1 MWKLLAFVLKV
12 LLTAFLIAFVW
23 RVCVT
28 VCVTVGV
35 PVADY
40 SFSVLFKNLA
50 WGIGISAFL
59 IKSVRWLAGWD
70 F

>member
-1 MWKLLAFVLKV
+1 MLKLVAFVLKV
-12 LLTAFLIAFVW
+12 LVTTFLIAFVW
-23 RVCVT
+23 RVYVT
-28 VCVTVGV
+28 VCVTIGV

-40 SFSVLFKNLA
+40 KFVTVFENTA

-59 IKSVRWLAGWD
+59 IKSVRWLAGRD